1 MSVNNLIKNVNKNVT
16 IHLEIINVVAIVVN
30 WIAMA
35 KQHVSNSCY
44 ELKHT
49 DYV

>member
-16 IHLEIINVVAIVVN
+16 IHLEIINVVAIMVN

-35 KQHVSNSCY
+35 KHVSNSYY

-49 DYV
+49 YYV